1 MKASDMIAILS
12 RFNKDCEIKTEDEK
26 FISGIKCYNNKIII
40 NTSDKKEDELMTQI
54 DITMRFGH
62 YGNFHKM

>member
-12 RFNKDCEIKTEDEK
+12 RFN
-26 FISGIKCYNNKIII
+26 
-40 NTSDKKEDELMTQI
+40 KKEDELMTQI

-62 YGNFHKM
+62 YGNFHKK